1 MSEIRLHPS
10 WKAVLTDEFEKP
22 YFKSLISFVKHEY
35 STTSVYPPGRLIFSA
50 LDHTPFEEVKVVIL
64 GQDPYHGVGQANGL
78 CFSVNDGIAIPP
90 SLKNIFAELRDDL
103 GIEPPKSGN
112 LERWANQ
119 GVLLLNA
126 TLTVRAHE
134 AGSHQNKGW
143 EQFTD
148 AAISA
153 LSEQRENVVFMLW
166 GSYAQKKGS
175 VIDRSKHLV
184 LEAPHPSPLS
194 AYRGFLGCRHF
205 SRANTYLKDEGKKE
219 INW

>member
-10 WKAVLTDEFEKP
+10 WKAVLTDEFEKS

-78 CFSVNDGIAIPP
+78 CFSVNNGIAIPP

-175 VIDRSKHLV
+175 IIDRSKHLV